1 MASPIVL
8 CDTAG
13 MSNERWLECRAHGPK
28 GDIEYTVGGSDV
40 ATIFGVSPWTTP
52 LELWM
57 IKKGRMKPAVKA
69 NALQLEMISAEHTDT
84 HDELRARFTS
94 WLDTTIYRARLKYLA
109 KEANRIP
116 CTSLD
121 AVSEE
126 CLWSFDDYQFAFSRE
141 HQFDFEEE
149 RLAKAFANLPVQR
162 QQILTMLFVEERKPE
177 EIARLLHCSVQ
188 HVYDQRY
195 QTIRKLRK
203 VLTEEDH
210 K

>member
-1 MASPIVL
+1 
-8 CDTAG
+8 
-13 MSNERWLECRAHGPK
+13 
-28 GDIEYTVGGSDV
+28 
-40 ATIFGVSPWTTP
+40 
-52 LELWM
+52 
-57 IKKGRMKPAVKA
+57 
-69 NALQLEMISAEHTDT
+69 MISAEHTDT

-109 KEANRIP
+109 EEANRIP

-126 CLWSFDDYQFAFSRE
+126 CLWSFDDYQFAISRE

>member
-1 MASPIVL
+1 
-8 CDTAG
+8 
-13 MSNERWLECRAHGPK
+13 
-28 GDIEYTVGGSDV
+28 
-40 ATIFGVSPWTTP
+40 
-52 LELWM
+52 
-57 IKKGRMKPAVKA
+57 
-69 NALQLEMISAEHTDT
+69 MISPEHTDT

-116 CTSLD
+116 CISLD

-126 CLWSFDDYQFAFSRE
+126 CLWSFDDYQFAISRE

-162 QQILTMLFVEERKPE
+162 QQILTMLFVEERKPD

-203 VLTEEDH
+203 AQDDAVVLRLEEMVHLRLPDVAGPVGQLH
-210 K
+210 LQVEAQAVRLLPQIVYYISAYCDLVNRGAIENGQENSRF

>member
-1 MASPIVL
+1 
-8 CDTAG
+8 
-13 MSNERWLECRAHGPK
+13 
-28 GDIEYTVGGSDV
+28 
-40 ATIFGVSPWTTP
+40 
-52 LELWM
+52 
-57 IKKGRMKPAVKA
+57 
-69 NALQLEMISAEHTDT
+69 MISAEHTDT
-84 HDELRARFTS
+84 RDELRARFTS

-126 CLWSFDDYQFAFSRE
+126 CLWSFDDYQFTISRE

-195 QTIRKLRK
+195 QTIRILRK

>member
-1 MASPIVL
+1 
-8 CDTAG
+8 
-13 MSNERWLECRAHGPK
+13 
-28 GDIEYTVGGSDV
+28 
-40 ATIFGVSPWTTP
+40 
-52 LELWM
+52 
-57 IKKGRMKPAVKA
+57 
-69 NALQLEMISAEHTDT
+69 MISAEHIGT

-116 CTSLD
+116 CISLD
-121 AVSEE
+121 TVSEE
-126 CLWSFDDYQFAFSRE
+126 CLWSFDDYQFAISRE

>member
-1 MASPIVL
+1 
-8 CDTAG
+8 
-13 MSNERWLECRAHGPK
+13 
-28 GDIEYTVGGSDV
+28 
-40 ATIFGVSPWTTP
+40 
-52 LELWM
+52 
-57 IKKGRMKPAVKA
+57 
-69 NALQLEMISAEHTDT
+69 MISAEHAGT

-116 CTSLD
+116 CISLD
-121 AVSEE
+121 VVSEE
-126 CLWSFDDYQFAFSRE
+126 CLWRFDDYQFAISRE

-203 VLTEEDH
+203 ALTEEDH

>member
-1 MASPIVL
+1 
-8 CDTAG
+8 
-13 MSNERWLECRAHGPK
+13 
-28 GDIEYTVGGSDV
+28 
-40 ATIFGVSPWTTP
+40 
-52 LELWM
+52 
-57 IKKGRMKPAVKA
+57 
-69 NALQLEMISAEHTDT
+69 MISAEHAGT

-116 CTSLD
+116 CISLD
-121 AVSEE
+121 DVSEE
-126 CLWSFDDYQFAFSRE
+126 CLWCFDDYPFAISRE
-141 HQFDFEEE
+141 HQFEFEEE
-149 RLAKAFANLPVQR
+149 RFAKAFANLPVQR